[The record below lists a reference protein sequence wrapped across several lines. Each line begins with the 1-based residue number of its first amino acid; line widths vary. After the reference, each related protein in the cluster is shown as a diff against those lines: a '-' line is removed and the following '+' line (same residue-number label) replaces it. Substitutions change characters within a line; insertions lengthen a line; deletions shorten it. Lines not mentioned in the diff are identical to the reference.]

1 MNTKRNLITREM
13 VVKANAAMVAKQSA
27 NLSGLPLRVVSVI
40 RETKISREEMNRA
53 YAQARRTVE
62 THA

>member
-1 MNTKRNLITREM
+1 MKTKRNLITREM
-13 VVKANAAMVAKQSA
+13 VIKANAAMVAKQSA
-27 NLSGLPLRVVSVI
+27 NLAGLPLRVVSVI

-53 YAQARRTVE
+53 YAEARRTVE

>member
-13 VVKANAAMVAKQSA
+13 VVKANAAMVKKQSA
-27 NLSGLPLRVVSVI
+27 NLAGLPLRVVSVI

-53 YAQARRTVE
+53 YAEARRTVE

>member
-13 VVKANAAMVAKQSA
+13 VVKANAAMVEKQSA
-27 NLSGLPLRVVSVI
+27 NLAGLPLRVVSVI

-53 YAQARRTVE
+53 YAEARRTVE